1 MAVPNVRGNIGFPKT
16 DPWKTMNLENI
27 NKPHNK
33 TENRALNAPAA
44 LNNASARVCF
54 EVYFTVNNS
63 IASHQS
69 HILEQVM
76 PATRMERENSGF
88 SM

>member
-1 MAVPNVRGNIGFPKT
+1 
-16 DPWKTMNLENI
+16 MNLENI
-27 NKPHNK
+27 NKPHIK
-33 TENRALNAPAA
+33 TENRALKAPAA

-54 EVYFTVNNS
+54 EVYFTVDTS
-63 IASHQS
+63 AASRQS

>member
-1 MAVPNVRGNIGFPKT
+1 
-16 DPWKTMNLENI
+16 MNLENI
-27 NKPHNK
+27 NKPYNK
-33 TENRALNAPAA
+33 TENRAPKAHDASNQ
-44 LNNASARVCF
+44 ASARVCF
-54 EVYFTVNNS
+54 EVYFADNISV
-63 IASHQS
+63 ASRQS

>member
-1 MAVPNVRGNIGFPKT
+1 
-16 DPWKTMNLENI
+16 MNLENI
-27 NKPHNK
+27 DKPYNKA
-33 TENRALNAPAA
+33 ESRALEAPDA
-44 LNNASARVCF
+44 LNQASAKVCF
-54 EVYFTVNNS
+54 EVYFTENTSV
-63 IASHQS
+63 ASRQS